1 MAPRIGLVGC
11 GMVDRAYLSNLRE
24 HAGLTIVA
32 CADAL
37 QRNADAVAGE
47 FDIPAVYTVDDL
59 IARQDIDL
67 VLNLTICA
75 GHGEIIRRALEAG
88 KPVYTE
94 KPLSTDL
101 TEARELVALAARRG
115 VSLGSAPDTFLG
127 AGWPPHR
134 RSSSPVRSA
143 PPLQQT
149 R

>member
-1 MAPRIGLVGC
+1 
-11 GMVDRAYLSNLRE
+11 MVDRPYLSNHRE
-24 HAGLTIVA
+24 HTGLSIVD

-37 QRNADAVAGE
+37 QRNAEAVTGV

-67 VLNLTICA
+67 VLNLPIRA
-75 GHGEIIRRALEAG
+75 GHGEIIRRALAVG
-88 KPVYTE
+88 KPVHTE
-94 KPLSTDL
+94 TPLSTDL
-101 TEARELVALAARRG
+101 AEARELVALEARWS
-115 VSLGSAPDTFLG
+115 VSLGSAPDTLLG

-143 PPLQQT
+143 P